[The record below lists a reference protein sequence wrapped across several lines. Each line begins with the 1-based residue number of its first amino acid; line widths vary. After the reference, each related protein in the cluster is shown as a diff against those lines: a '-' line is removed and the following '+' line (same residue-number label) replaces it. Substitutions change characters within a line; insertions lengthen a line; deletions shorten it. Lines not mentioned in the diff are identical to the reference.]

1 MKFYNPKLYKPPPK
15 RELSEEERITM
26 NMGGTLAPTNAP
38 GGIAGTGVGLVAISA
53 HQVQTDADE
62 KEAPPPPPEA
72 NLAYKKKG
80 EESGGVIAM
89 MDSLIADLDKEN
101 TEMEVTEKD
110 AQGDYEK
117 FMADAAEQ
125 RAVDSK
131 AITDKEA
138 SKATLEEELEG
149 NKAALKD
156 KQMALMDTEK
166 AIMELHK
173 ECDWLME
180 KFDLRKEARAGEV
193 EALKKAKAV
202 LSGADYSM

>member
-1 MKFYNPKLYKPPPK
+1 MDSL
-15 RELSEEERITM
+15 
-26 NMGGTLAPTNAP
+26 
-38 GGIAGTGVGLVAISA
+38 IADLDKENTEMEV
-53 HQVQTDADE
+53 TEKDAQAD
-62 KEAPPPPPEA
+62 
-72 NLAYKKKG
+72 Y

-101 TEMEVTEKD
+101 TENELTEKD
-110 AQGDYEK
+110 AQDDYEK

-138 SKATLEEELEG
+138 SKAMLEEELEV

-156 KQMALMDTEK
+156 KQMALMETEK

-193 EALKKAKAV
+193 EALKKARAV
-202 LSGADYSM
+202 LNGADYSM

>member
-53 HQVQTDADE
+53 YQAQADADE

-101 TEMEVTEKD
+101 TENELTEKD
-110 AQGDYEK
+110 AQDDYEK

-125 RAVDSK
+125 RAIDSK

-138 SKATLEEELEG
+138 AKASLEEELEV
-149 NKAALKD
+149 NKVALKD
-156 KQMALMDTEK
+156 SQWALMDTEK
-166 AIMELHK
+166 AIMELHQ
-173 ECDWLME
+173 ECDWLLE
-180 KFDLRKEARAGEV
+180 KFQLRKDG
-193 EALKKAKAV
+193 
-202 LSGADYSM
+202 